1 MKKRLFIIYA
11 ILLIGINKI
20 NAQTGS
26 ISGNVYWK
34 YNNYVGNRPDAG
46 SEIVL
51 IQLTHPAIQH
61 KAKCDIQ
68 GNYKI
73 EGIIPGRYFLQIKS
87 QNTKQDPIFY
97 TRLFKIFK
105 DNLDSA
111 YEIKVSNF
119 RNDLQNEIDVLY
131 EQQVELNK
139 RMRQMK
145 YAAYR
150 KENDKIEKELH
161 IKIKDWIESM
171 PIEIKNK
178 LGIYSYIHESLD
190 YEVLEIK
197 ENKNETV
204 VTDFGITYL

>member
-1 MKKRLFIIYA
+1 MKKLLSIFYI

-87 QNTKQDPIFY
+87 HNTKQDPIFY

-105 DNLDSA
+105 ENLDSA

-119 RNDLQNEIDVLY
+119 RNDLQNEIDELY

-139 RMRQMK
+139 RMTQMK
-145 YAAYR
+145 YTAYR
-150 KENDKIEKELH
+150 KENDKIEKELQV
-161 IKIKDWIESM
+161 KIKDWIESM

-178 LGIYSYIHESLD
+178 LGIYSYIH
-190 YEVLEIK
+190 
-197 ENKNETV
+197 
-204 VTDFGITYL
+204 